1 MRGNMCA
8 ERKRRGLKASE
19 VADAIA
25 VHPNALLRWEN
36 GLAEPMGSNLIK
48 LSRLYGCSPEYLLEQ
63 TNEPNSVAVGAS
75 K

>member
-19 VADAIA
+19 VANAVG
-25 VHPNALLRWEN
+25 VHPNALLRWES
-36 GLAEPMGSNLIK
+36 GAAEPMGSNLIK
-48 LSRLYGCSPEYLLEQ
+48 LSKLYGCSPEYLLEQ
-63 TNEPNSVAVGAS
+63 TDDPRGVAIAAS